1 LNRVK
6 IIVILERH
14 IVYIILNVQIYKTEE
29 KKKLLF

>member
-1 LNRVK
+1 
-6 IIVILERH
+6 VILERH